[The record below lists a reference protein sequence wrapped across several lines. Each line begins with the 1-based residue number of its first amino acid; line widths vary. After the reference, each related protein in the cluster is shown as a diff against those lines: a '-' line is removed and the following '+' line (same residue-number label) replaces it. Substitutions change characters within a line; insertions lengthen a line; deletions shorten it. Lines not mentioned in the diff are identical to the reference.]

1 MLRLIAVNLYLI
13 DTIMKNRRYTFLT
26 ILCSAFCLFPFF
38 EGKAQNTCGAPE
50 SFFSEFYV
58 MQVKPMEFLLTY
70 HYPITDRV
78 LVRIKDVANNVLFVE
93 KTLVYKQYRKSFD
106 LSSLKDGSYTFE
118 LRDGDETF
126 VKSFDVATKTRRVAV
141 ALTESDSE

>member
-1 MLRLIAVNLYLI
+1 
-13 DTIMKNRRYTFLT
+13 MKNLRYTLVK
-26 ILCSAFCLFPFF
+26 ILCSVFF
-38 EGKAQNTCGAPE
+38 LAACFDGKAQNTAGAHE
-50 SFFSEFYV
+50 AFFSEFYV

-78 LVRIKDVANNVLFVE
+78 LVRIKDVENNVLFVE

-118 LRDGDETF
+118 LRDGEETF

-141 ALTESDSE
+141 ALTEADSE